1 MKGKKPFDVAI
12 FHESVKM
19 DFETGL
25 ITLEQA
31 AIEFHKGN
39 WTPFIDIEYAKKKL
53 GVKAMKNEVLPLYEK
68 EYEVYFNSLKE
79 GDEVLSLKEFIEC
92 LYSKKDAE
100 N

>member
-1 MKGKKPFDVAI
+1 
-12 FHESVKM
+12 
-19 DFETGL
+19 
-25 ITLEQA
+25 
-31 AIEFHKGN
+31 
-39 WTPFIDIEYAKKKL
+39 
-53 GVKAMKNEVLPLYEK
+53 MKNEVLPLYEK